1 MARITP
7 CETVTQSLDVLP
19 PFSLHVRVAQAR
31 RACFP
36 SRLDEVKTRFAL
48 LRTLRTTVSAP
59 TSSSALRAKTLPGQA
74 EQGTTMAL
82 SASLPDPHHMKR
94 LRVCCETL
102 AFRSR
107 NTHRAAKRIRH
118 NMTSLPS
125 GARSTTVA
133 SDVSFAFKGELPVWA
148 RGGAVP

>member
-1 MARITP
+1 
-7 CETVTQSLDVLP
+7 
-19 PFSLHVRVAQAR
+19 
-31 RACFP
+31 
-36 SRLDEVKTRFAL
+36 
-48 LRTLRTTVSAP
+48 
-59 TSSSALRAKTLPGQA
+59 
-74 EQGTTMAL
+74 MAL

-133 SDVSFAFKGELPVWA
+133 SNVSFAFKGELPVWA